1 MSAEYKDWAPY
12 RSKGFADYPEYRP
25 ALGTETLFRVFGGAR
40 SRITGEFYTFD
51 KPRSLTAAEL
61 NLNVAKWG
69 NLCLYV
75 ATFHVTKGTPMYIG
89 RIDQSFHTYAD
100 GGHEI
105 FLGGNPNAKQ
115 VWIEYHKAMLGL
127 RLVGEPERL
136 LQDAFIVAPGD
147 LPDA

>member
-1 MSAEYKDWAPY
+1 MSAEYKFCGL
-12 RSKGFADYPEYRP
+12 GFADYPEYRP
-25 ALGTETLFRVFGGAR
+25 ASGTQTLYRVFGGAT
-40 SRITGEFYTFD
+40 SRITGEFYTFE

-75 ATFHVTKGTPMYIG
+75 ATFHVTEGTPMYIG
-89 RIDQSFHTYAD
+89 RIDQRFHTYAD

-136 LQDAFIVAPGD
+136 LQDAFIVAPRR